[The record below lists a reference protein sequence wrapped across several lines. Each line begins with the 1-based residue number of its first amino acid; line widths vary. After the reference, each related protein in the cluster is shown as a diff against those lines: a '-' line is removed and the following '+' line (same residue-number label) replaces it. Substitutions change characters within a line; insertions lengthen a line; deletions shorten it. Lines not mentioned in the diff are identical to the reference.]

1 MADDN
6 LLYLCPRDFDAVPAD
21 PAALIANLQE
31 AGFLAEAFDYSGSEH
46 YRPGE
51 EFITLVTFLG
61 CSPVI
66 SLGEP
71 GKTGEEFCHIA
82 FEGPLESPR
91 FVAGDNIKIPR
102 CPHCGHRFD
111 PWQPLIDDWQQSL
124 AAQRWPCPECGN
136 TLSAPQLRWRKC
148 AGFGR
153 FFIKVWGIFESEAVP
168 NPNLLSLLE
177 THTGTP
183 WQHFY
188 VRRIN
193 KD

>member
-6 LLYLCPRDFDAVPAD
+6 ILYLAPRDFDVIPEN
-21 PAALIANLQE
+21 PVALISALQE
-31 AGFLAEAFDYSGSEH
+31 IELIGESFEYVGHEH
-46 YRPGE
+46 YRPGD
-51 EFITLVTFLG
+51 EFITLITFLG

-71 GKTGEEFCHIA
+71 GKTGEEFSHIA
-82 FEGPLESPR
+82 FEGPLEKPR
-91 FVAGDNIKIPR
+91 FIAGDNIKIPR

-111 PWQPLIDDWQQSL
+111 PWQSLIEDWEKNPEGQK
-124 AAQRWPCPECGN
+124 WPCPECGN
-136 TLSAPQLRWRKC
+136 TVSAPQLRWRKC

-168 NPNLLSLLE
+168 NPNLLSILE
-177 THTGTP
+177 KQTGSP

-188 VRRIN
+188 VRHIN
-193 KD
+193 RG

>member
-1 MADDN
+1 MADN
-6 LLYLCPRDFDAVPAD
+6 LLYLCPSDFNTIPAD
-21 PAALIANLQE
+21 SAALIEALRD
-31 AGFLAEAFDYSGSEH
+31 AGFIAEAFPFGREEH

-71 GKTGEEFCHIA
+71 GKTGDEFCHIA
-82 FEGPLESPR
+82 FDGPYESAR
-91 FVAGDNIKIPR
+91 FVGGDNLKIPR
-102 CPHCGHRFD
+102 CPGCGHRFES
-111 PWQPLIDDWQQSL
+111 WQELIDAWQSQPDTTFDCPDCGRNL
-124 AAQRWPCPECGN
+124 NAAE
-136 TLSAPQLRWRKC
+136 LRWRKC

-168 NPNLLSLLE
+168 NPNLLSILE
-177 THTGTP
+177 KSTGSP

-188 VRRIN
+188 VRYL
-193 KD
+193 

>member
-1 MADDN
+1 MADEN
-6 LLYLCPRDFDAVPAD
+6 LLYLCPRDHHTVPEDLSALTAD
-21 PAALIANLQE
+21 LSQ
-31 AGFLAEAFDYSGSEH
+31 AGFIGDEFAFAGTTH

-51 EFITLVTFLG
+51 EFITLITFLG

-82 FEGPLESPR
+82 FEGPLARPR
-91 FVAGDNIKIPR
+91 FFAGDNVKIPR

-111 PWQPLIDDWQQSL
+111 PWQPLVEQWEAQLDEQQ
-124 AAQRWPCPECGN
+124 WPCPECGN
-136 TLSAPQLRWRKC
+136 TIAAPQLRWRKC

-153 FFIKVWGIFESEAVP
+153 FFIKIWGIFESEAVP
-168 NPNLLSLLE
+168 NPNLLAILE
-177 THTGTP
+177 KHTGSP

-188 VRRIN
+188 VRHIN
-193 KD
+193 KA

>member
-6 LLYLCPRDFDAVPAD
+6 LLYLCPRDFNAIPAD
-21 PAALIANLQE
+21 TEALITELRE
-31 AGFLAEAFDYSGSEH
+31 AGFIADSFPFSGDEH

-71 GKTGEEFCHIA
+71 GKTGDEFCHIA
-82 FEGPLESPR
+82 FEGPLASPN
-91 FVAGDNIKIPR
+91 FIAGDNVKLPR

-111 PWQPLIDDWQQSL
+111 LWQPLIEDWLQHPDEQQWS
-124 AAQRWPCPECGN
+124 CPDCGKKV
-136 TLSAPQLRWRKC
+136 SAPQLRWRKC

-153 FFIKVWGIFESEAVP
+153 FFIKIWGIFESEAVP
-168 NPNLLSLLE
+168 NPNLLSIVE
-177 THTGTP
+177 KSTGSP

-188 VRRIN
+188 VRHIN
-193 KD
+193 KR